1 MMAFLPLKRHLF
13 KLVDI
18 NGTIVIDVS
27 DLYNILEALGASSL
41 EPLPGSQDTLFL
53 PPSLWTDVP
62 SLLYHL
68 LKMKH
73 THRQALVHCLHPT
86 WSCTGHVYPH
96 SSLFSCGYNSPFVW
110 FTCIGKL
117 EHVSSILE
125 RLTIAEV
132 QSTPLLGNWCCVVG
146 AFLDHASHS
155 S

>member
-1 MMAFLPLKRHLF
+1 MMAFLPLKRHPF

-73 THRQALVHCLHPT
+73 THTGRP
-86 WSCTGHVYPH
+86 WCTVSTPPGHVQAMCTHIAASFLVDTTPH
-96 SSLFSCGYNSPFVW
+96 LFGSLALAN
-110 FTCIGKL
+110 L
-117 EHVSSILE
+117 
-125 RLTIAEV
+125 
-132 QSTPLLGNWCCVVG
+132 NM
-146 AFLDHASHS
+146 
-155 S
+155 